1 MERQLTDYELV
12 CYEKNPAIGGT
23 WYERF
28 HDKYNLSKYIKL
40 NHKVTGAT
48 WHADVGQWEVQIEHE
63 GKVFTDWC
71 NILVNA
77 SGLINKWKWPAIEGL
92 HSFEGPLIHSAA
104 WNDDVDLKGKRVAVL
119 GTGSSAIQ
127 IIPNIQKDVGILKCF
142 MRGNTWIAAPM
153 PRVELE
159 ADADAADKADV
170 EDKNRKI
177 DEINVRLSA
186 TSLAA
191 SNGETPAE
199 EEVHLDSS
207 TKAASESQGIAK
219 N

>member
-1 MERQLTDYELV
+1 
-12 CYEKNPAIGGT
+12 
-23 WYERF
+23 
-28 HDKYNLSKYIKL
+28 
-40 NHKVTGAT
+40 
-48 WHADVGQWEVQIEHE
+48 
-63 GKVFTDWC
+63 
-71 NILVNA
+71 
-77 SGLINKWKWPAIEGL
+77 
-92 HSFEGPLIHSAA
+92 
-104 WNDDVDLKGKRVAVL
+104 
-119 GTGSSAIQ
+119 
-127 IIPNIQKDVGILKCF
+127 
-142 MRGNTWIAAPM
+142 M

-219 N
+219 NGHIDSDMKQSVAESGPLDQDIAQ

>member
-23 WYERF
+23 WYETHSYTYTFEPNPSWSAYYAESSEILRGFQGF

-48 WHADVGQWEVQIEHE
+48 RHADVGQWEVQIEHE

-77 SGLINKWKWPAIEGL
+77 SGLINKWKWPAIDGL

-119 GTGSSAIQ
+119 GTRSSAIQ
-127 IIPNIQKDVGILKCF
+127 IIPNIQKDVGSLKCF

-159 ADADAADKADV
+159 VDADAADKADV

-177 DEINVRLSA
+177 DEIN
-186 TSLAA
+186 
-191 SNGETPAE
+191 
-199 EEVHLDSS
+199 
-207 TKAASESQGIAK
+207 
-219 N
+219 